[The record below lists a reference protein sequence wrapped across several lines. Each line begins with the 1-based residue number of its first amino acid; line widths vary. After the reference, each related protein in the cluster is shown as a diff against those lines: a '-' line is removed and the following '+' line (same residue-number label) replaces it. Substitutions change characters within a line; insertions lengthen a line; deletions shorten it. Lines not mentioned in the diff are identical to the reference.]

1 MADQLDE
8 IDRKLLELLARDAR
22 APAAE
27 LARRAGVARSTAQA
41 RIERMERSGV
51 IRGYTVR
58 ADPDAT
64 ATIRAYVLLQ
74 IEPRRTAAVT
84 AKLTR
89 MPEIES
95 LHTTSGRWDMA
106 AQVAG
111 RSTALLDEALDRIG
125 LIEGVRGMETL
136 IQLSTKLDRR
146 V

>member
-1 MADQLDE
+1 MADPLDDT
-8 IDRKLLELLARDAR
+8 DRKLLELLARNAR

-27 LARRAGVARSTAQA
+27 LARQAGIAHSTAQA
-41 RIERMERSGV
+41 RIERMERAGV

-58 ADPDAT
+58 ADPAAT

-84 AKLTR
+84 ARLMR

-111 RSTALLDEALDRIG
+111 RSTAHLDEALDRIG
-125 LIEGVRGMETL
+125 LIDGVRGMETL
-136 IQLSTKLDRR
+136 IQLTAKLDRR
-146 V
+146 A